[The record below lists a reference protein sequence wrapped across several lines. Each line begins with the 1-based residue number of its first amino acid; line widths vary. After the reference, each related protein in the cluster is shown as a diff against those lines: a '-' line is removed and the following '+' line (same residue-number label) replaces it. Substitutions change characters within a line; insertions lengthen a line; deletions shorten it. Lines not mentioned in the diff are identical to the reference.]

1 MKLHYKIVLV
11 ALIGLVAPDR
21 AYPSASESSVKGKV
35 VEYGL
40 TRSIGEQRTLSNP
53 DTLDGRQTFARGPK
67 FIQHTDRVPARLG
80 AEFGFTF
87 QLTGLGEQ
95 RSVELRKVVKHPS
108 MRNAKGVNEVQY
120 ATNITVPVRN
130 GEARFGAGY
139 ELERAEELKP
149 GNWRFEIFYRGQ
161 MLLSQS
167 FTVYAAK

>member
-1 MKLHYKIVLV
+1 LKLHYKIVLV
-11 ALIGLVAPDR
+11 ALVGLAAPDR
-21 AYPSASESSVKGKV
+21 AHSSASGSSVKGEV

-53 DTLDGRQTFARGPK
+53 DTLDGKQTFARGPK
-67 FIQHTDRVPARLG
+67 FIEHTDRVPAKLG

-87 QLTGLGEQ
+87 QVTGLGEQ

-108 MRNAKGVNEVQY
+108 MKNAKGVNEVEY

-139 ELERAEELKP
+139 KLERAEELKP
-149 GNWRFEIFYRGQ
+149 GTWTFEIFYRDQ
-161 MLLSQS
+161 KLLSQS